1 MNSRFN
7 YLFIKKRD
15 RSKDDEFSSFKLI
28 KKINVLSTAKDG
40 SVEKYI
46 ETSAWKE
53 EKSSWKD
60 FIKSYDLGSVSDQV
74 INHLTR
80 GTPLITAHV
89 LPSGDYSSIGL
100 GAEVVKEM
108 QSKGITL
115 DMIVQA
121 INESVQVKAQE
132 TKVVKEVKEGETK

>member
-7 YLFIKKRD
+7 YKFIKKRD
-15 RSKDDEFSSFKLI
+15 CSKDDEFSSFKLL
-28 KKINVLSTAKDG
+28 KKINVLSTSKDG
-40 SVEKYI
+40 SVEKYT
-46 ETSAWKE
+46 ESSVWKE

-74 INHLTR
+74 INHLIR

-100 GAEVVKEM
+100 GAEIVQEM
-108 QSKGITL
+108 ESKGITL
-115 DMIVQA
+115 DMIVSAVNKSIQP
-121 INESVQVKAQE
+121 IVEEKKDPVLQE
-132 TKVVKEVKEGETK
+132 EGEK